1 MQKTFVTILLLGS
14 AVATL
19 AQGTVQFSNGA
30 LSRIS
35 LYPGGGF
42 PPSAYINF
50 GLFYGIGES
59 TSLTFLSSQLGVN
72 STYSAGV
79 IVNPADRKSPLNTV
93 GIPGTTPNE
102 TDVWIQFKGWDSSF
116 GTDWL
121 AASIEASY
129 LGYGVSQ
136 IRNIAALGQPTGPGV
151 QIWQG
156 ATGTDPTRIPA
167 FAIVPEP
174 STFAL
179 VGLGA
184 AALMIVRQRK

>member
-93 GIPGTTPNE
+93 GIPGTSAGE
-102 TDVWIQFKGWDSSF
+102 TDVWIQFKGWDASF
-116 GTDWL
+116 GTDWQDGMRGWP
-121 AASIEASY
+121 SGQSKI
-129 LGYGVSQ
+129 V
-136 IRNIAALGQPTGPGV
+136 NVAALGPTTGPGV
-151 QIWQG
+151 AIWQG
-156 ATGTDPTRIPA
+156 ANGTVPTQIPA
-167 FAIVPEP
+167 FTFSPEP
-174 STFAL
+174 STLAL

-184 AALMIVRQRK
+184 VMLMFFHRRT